1 MTFLGALVCIWS
13 APLGSCLN
21 TWYLVGDAGLD
32 SCSNFSSWRLI
43 GGTVLLGV
51 DLQRFIAQPHFMFA
65 DCFLSADQ
73 CKQQSHGPVDIPSSL
88 VSQKKV
94 LLLLAYLGIGTL
106 L

>member
-13 APLGSCLN
+13 APLGSYLN
-21 TWYLVGDAGLD
+21 TWYLVGAAGWD
-32 SCSNFSSWRLI
+32 SCSNFSSRSLI

-51 DLQRFIAQPHFMFA
+51 DLQSFIAQPHLMFA
-65 DCFLSADQ
+65 DSFLSADQ
-73 CKQQSHGPVDIPSSL
+73 CKQQSHAPVDILSSL